1 MKKTYIAPELL
12 VSEVQEQTIIAG
24 SNVGLGD
31 GDNVGNETPKDDK
44 DDNFFVKGNKGTWS
58 EW

>member
-12 VSEVQEQTIIAG
+12 VSEIQEQTIIAG

-31 GDNVGNETPKDDK
+31 GDNVGNETPKEDDV
-44 DDNFFVKGNKGTWS
+44 DNFFVKGNNSTWS

>member
-12 VSEVQEQTIIAG
+12 VSEIQEQTIIAG

-31 GDNVGNETPKDDK
+31 GDNVGNETPKDDN
-44 DDNFFVKGNKGTWS
+44 DDNFFVKGHSSWT

>member
-12 VSEVQEQTIIAG
+12 VSEIQEQTIIAG

-31 GDNVGNETPKDDK
+31 GDNVGNETPKEDD